1 MSASENTSRS
11 FHADVLVALTPVETP
26 PPNPDDWTDEQWME
40 WLRATEPVEETD
52 RRVYAPKLSSSGA
65 TVLGAAMMGLEQ
77 AMYGVVAKPE
87 VTVEVD
93 ADGQDDGI
101 KVMLD
106 PDDPTQSTVVI
117 RPDERRAD

>member
-40 WLRATEPVEETD
+40 WLRATEPVEDAD

-77 AMYGVVAKPE
+77 AMYGVVGKPE

-101 KVMLD
+101 KVSLD

-117 RPDERRAD
+117 RGDEPTS